1 MELATGTIQRTICR
15 HVKPKTDTILVFEI
29 QCISFF
35 FLLYYSEET
44 GLFKIMASIRHRN
57 INIVLNFLLKPYN
70 LSEGMVSSTRPKKL
84 LMSSRNKK
92 SDYNSP

>member
-15 HVKPKTDTILVFEI
+15 RVKPKTETILFFEI

-57 INIVLNFLLKPYN
+57 INIVLNFLLKGEY
-70 LSEGMVSSTRPKKL
+70 
-84 LMSSRNKK
+84 
-92 SDYNSP
+92 